1 MKKFFIFW
9 LIIALGCLLILM
21 VISLFSDTFNL
32 FSNWNKTETAAE
44 YNITEI
50 TLVYA
55 YQNTQWNMVIEQTV
69 ADFEDKNPDISIKL
83 TPNYEDN
90 VYEDVL
96 NKLNARGELGDIV
109 QLKTPVF
116 YADSGI
122 LAPIPS
128 EITDLVSSPFRL
140 NGTAY
145 AVEAIGS
152 TVGIVYNKAVFES
165 FNLEKP
171 ENYSDFIETCS
182 VLMENNITPII
193 AGGAELWHLEFW
205 VNHFLRSDILMHDP
219 LWLQKRNIGLVSWTD
234 EYPANMLE
242 HIVSLFQSGYF
253 DSNWQ
258 LTPDGSLAYIMSR
271 NNSGMLYTGNWSISM
286 MEKIEEDLD
295 LGWFYL
301 PDEEGLVMVGEN
313 RDVFWAITKECGD
326 SPERYAAAIQ
336 FLKFFYSPETYQR
349 ICDEMNAL
357 HSTITPVNYDK
368 RSAAQREV
376 LREFRKY
383 KDHSF
388 AYIGNSDTPEGFE
401 QEFLTITK
409 DTINGEYTIGRALD
423 LFDEL
428 WNDLKTENR

>member
-1 MKKFFIFW
+1 MKKFYLFW
-9 LIIALGCLLILM
+9 LIIALGCLLVLM
-21 VISLFSDTFNL
+21 VISLFSDTFSL
-32 FSNWNKTETAAE
+32 FSNWDKTETAAGQ
-44 YNITEI
+44 NKTEI

-55 YQNTQWNMVIEQTV
+55 FQNAQWNMVVEQTV
-69 ADFEDKNPDISIKL
+69 AEFEAENPGISIKS

-96 NKLNARGELGDIV
+96 NKRNARGEFGDIV

-116 YADSGI
+116 YAESGI

-128 EITDLVSSPFRL
+128 ELTDLVSSAFRL

-152 TVGIVYNKAVFES
+152 TVGIVYNKTVFDR
-165 FNLEKP
+165 FGLRKP
-171 ENYSDFIETCS
+171 ETYGDFFKICS
-182 VLMENNITPII
+182 VLRENGITPII

-205 VNHFLRSDILMHDP
+205 VNHFLRTDILINDP
-219 LWLQKRNIGLVSWTD
+219 SWLHKRKNGTVSWTD
-234 EYPANMLE
+234 EYPTQMLE
-242 HIVSLFQSGYF
+242 HLVSLFQSGYF

-258 LTPDGSLAYIMSR
+258 STPDGSLAYIMSK
-271 NNSGMLYTGNWSISM
+271 NNSGMLYTGNWTISM

-295 LGWFYL
+295 LSWFYL
-301 PDEEGLVMVGEN
+301 PDEEGRVIVGEN
-313 RDVFWAITKECGD
+313 RDVFWAITKECGA
-326 SPERYAAAIQ
+326 SPERYAAAVQ

-349 ICDEMNAL
+349 ICDDMNAL
-357 HSTITPVNYDK
+357 HSTITPVNYDQ
-368 RSAAQREV
+368 RSAAQMDV

-383 KDHSF
+383 KNHSF
-388 AYIGNSDTPEGFE
+388 DYIGNSDTPEGFE

-409 DTINGEYTIGRALD
+409 DTINGKYTISRALD

-428 WNDLKTENR
+428 WDKFKAENR